1 MLETIKQYGVV
12 NESVLKAMMQVERH
26 LFIPEDLLSK
36 AYGDYPLSIGY
47 GQTISQPFIVAY
59 MAELSEASKSLNIL
73 EIGCGSGYEAAV
85 LANLY
90 KQVYSIENIA
100 ALAESSSHLLQQLK
114 YDNVSV
120 IYGNGFLGLEEK
132 APFDRIILSACP
144 PETPERLIQQLKE
157 NGIMVLPVG
166 EKKQKLLRITKKR
179 KAYKKSISEMFVLSP
194 CSTGSTDSA

>member
-1 MLETIKQYGVV
+1 MNFISRRKEMLETIKQYGVV

-120 IYGNGFLGLEEK
+120 IYGNGFLG
-132 APFDRIILSACP
+132 
-144 PETPERLIQQLKE
+144 
-157 NGIMVLPVG
+157 
-166 EKKQKLLRITKKR
+166 
-179 KAYKKSISEMFVLSP
+179 
-194 CSTGSTDSA
+194 